1 MLEEKRKNIFN
12 LMKELQDKQHKE
24 LHEVIPKIDDGVN
37 LDDFSKNH
45 SNRDLKDVYIFKDD
59 INKGNIS
66 FGLYLINYEHTDL
79 IALDKDYQ
87 PLPLNKRL
95 LFEYGAV
102 VSFPVGN
109 YDLDISGVFGGIE
122 EDKETAINKYNQ
134 LRQYINM
141 MSEEK
146 LLDAIEKNI
155 LKELNS

>member
-66 FGLYLINYEHTDL
+66 FGLYLINYEHTDP
-79 IALDKDYQ
+79 IVLDKDYQ

-102 VSFPVGN
+102 VSLPVCN
-109 YDLDISGVFGGIE
+109 YD
-122 EDKETAINKYNQ
+122 
-134 LRQYINM
+134 
-141 MSEEK
+141 
-146 LLDAIEKNI
+146 
-155 LKELNS
+155 